1 MNQILLYIS
10 PIVSAIMMIV
20 SVMTFVKKN
29 NKETKEELIIE
40 NNKFDDI
47 NTSLLKSNMKLD
59 HICSTTNET
68 RTDIKVLTK
77 DMNNLDKRVSNLEV
91 RMQQIENEKGLSV

>member
-20 SVMTFVKKN
+20 SVMTFVKKK
-29 NKETKEELIIE
+29 NKDTKEELIIE

-59 HICSTTNET
+59 HICST
-68 RTDIKVLTK
+68 
-77 DMNNLDKRVSNLEV
+77 NN
-91 RMQQIENEKGLSV
+91 

>member
-1 MNQILLYIS
+1 MNQVLLYVS
-10 PIVSAIMMIV
+10 PIVSAIMMII
-20 SVMTFVKKN
+20 SVASFVKKK
-29 NKETKEELIIE
+29 NKDTKEELIIE

-59 HICSTTNET
+59 HNCSTTNET

-91 RMQQIENEKGLSV
+91 RVQQIESEKGLSV

>member
-59 HICSTTNET
+59 HTA
-68 RTDIKVLTK
+68 
-77 DMNNLDKRVSNLEV
+77 
-91 RMQQIENEKGLSV
+91 G